1 MKPTRELVYGVLMRT
16 VKIDGEIYVSI
27 KDIRDYLKIGINNK
41 GNEELY
47 AGD

>member
-1 MKPTRELVYGVLMRT
+1 MKSTKEIIYGVLMRT
-16 VKIDGEIYVSI
+16 VKIDGEIFVSI
-27 KDIRDYLKIGINNK
+27 KDARPYLKIGKNYQ